1 VAHNTDKVGFP
12 NIPLSGGMQIRL
24 EAIDPT
30 TDAQVAGVTS
40 TRWSIYGWDDSQP
53 TTAPGPELPVLV
65 LPNTPSSA

>member
-1 VAHNTDKVGFP
+1 
-12 NIPLSGGMQIRL
+12 MQIRL